1 MPAADRI
8 IALPMPSR
16 NLALTGPAI
25 NKTHATTK
33 LTTAYPHVGLLEV
46 ATRDLWIAKKKLGQ
60 DPSRT
65 SHSKLL
71 TAAAG
76 NMANAEKDRFL
87 CFWFH
92 HPDSAPTQALGSVA
106 TATMAVHG
114 YPIEWHEAHLLVRLD
129 PTWDIANQCLVKSTD
144 TRKVDR
150 NIDQQYAWGEYIF
163 KQYREL
169 KNNKHPL
176 SWHLVGP
183 RAQDSLFYIER
194 SE

>member
-1 MPAADRI
+1 MVSRTRRGRHP
-8 IALPMPSR
+8 LP
-16 NLALTGPAI
+16 GPAI
-25 NKTHATTK
+25 NKSYATQK
-33 LTTAYPHVGLLEV
+33 LTTAYPHVGLYDV
-46 ATRDLWIAKKKLGQ
+46 AAREMWIAKKKLGQ
-60 DPSRT
+60 DPSKT
-65 SHSKLL
+65 SHAKLL
-71 TAAAG
+71 TATGGSMAA
-76 NMANAEKDRFL
+76 AEKDRFL

-114 YPIEWHEAHLLVRLD
+114 YPIEWHEAHLLIRLD

-163 KQYREL
+163 KQYRQV
-169 KNNKHPL
+169 KSDHPL

-183 RAQDSLFYIER
+183 RAQDSLFYVER
-194 SE
+194 AE